1 MAIVLRMRVE
11 RARYFIAAVETGSLR
26 AAADRCTISQPA
38 LGQQISLLEEEL
50 DVVLLTR
57 SRTGVRPT
65 PAGQALLGPMARLI
79 AAEDAVLDAATESGG
94 AYRGRV
100 AIGTISVVAETVVAP
115 VVGRLREH
123 HPGLRFTIN
132 ESDSNAIES
141 GVASGD
147 LDFGVVTMPTD
158 PPAAAIERTVLLQA
172 PIGIVVRRDHL
183 LAERDS
189 VRWKDLE
196 TWPIVAMRE
205 GTVMWERLHAGVANP
220 DVVVEAMSARTVK
233 VMVANGAG
241 IGILAPFDTSADV
254 PRLHW
259 VPLRETPPVRIELVH
274 RRDTRPSPSALIVRR
289 LITER
294 AAELL
299 GSAVRGQHVNRADRR
314 T

>member
-1 MAIVLRMRVE
+1 MVIVPPMRVE
-11 RARYFIAAVETGSLR
+11 RARYFLAAVETGSLR
-26 AAADRCTISQPA
+26 AAADRCKISQPA

-57 SRTGVRPT
+57 SRAGVRPT
-65 PAGQALLGPMARLI
+65 PAGQALLNPMTRLV

-94 AYRGRV
+94 AYRGRI
-100 AIGTISVVAETVVAP
+100 AIGAISVVAETVIAP
-115 VVGRLREH
+115 VVGRLRDH
-123 HPGLRFTIN
+123 HPDLRFTIT
-132 ESDSNAIES
+132 ESGSSAIES
-141 GVASGD
+141 GVASGE

-158 PPAAAIERTVLLQA
+158 PPAAAIERTVLLQT

-183 LAERDS
+183 LADRDS

-205 GTVMWERLHAGVANP
+205 GTVMWERLHAGVTNP

-254 PRLHW
+254 PGLHW
-259 VPLRETPPVRIELVH
+259 IPLRDTPPVRIELVQ
-274 RRDTRPSPSALIVRR
+274 RRDTRPSPAALVVRR
-289 LITER
+289 LITVR

-299 GSAVRGQHVNRADRR
+299 ASALGAEHVDRLA
-314 T
+314 